1 MQKIMTSLLIALV
14 RAYQIA
20 LSPYFGN
27 QCRFTPTCSHYAIQA
42 LQTHGAF
49 KGFWLT
55 IKRLSKCHP
64 WHAGGYDS
72 VPK

>member
-1 MQKIMTSLLIALV
+1 MQKIMIALLIALV
-14 RAYQIA
+14 RAYQVA
-20 LSPYFGN
+20 LSPYFGKH
-27 QCRFTPTCSHYAIQA
+27 CRFTPTCSHYAIQA
-42 LQTHGAF
+42 LQTHGFF

-64 WHAGGYDS
+64 WHVGGYDS

>member
-1 MQKIMTSLLIALV
+1 MQKIVTSFLIALV

-20 LSPYFGN
+20 LSPYLGN
-27 QCRFTPTCSHYAIQA
+27 QCRFTPTCSYYAIQA